1 MCHTSLIDYLQH
13 EGGVPCPFVAV
24 RDVYQITASKWV
36 VVNTCFQRELCT
48 TERYLK
54 HDASRLKAFEDTSKV
69 STKCAVVLH
78 FTETSSG
85 NDKTHVASTVG
96 NTKACH
102 VPLPVP

>member
-1 MCHTSLIDYLQH
+1 MKAVSYVYSSQCVSVPDHRF
-13 EGGVPCPFVAV
+13 EMGGCEHLLPAET
-24 RDVYQITASKWV
+24 VYH
-36 VVNTCFQRELCT
+36 RH
-48 TERYLK
+48 LK

-69 STKCAVVLH
+69 FTKCAVVLH
-78 FTETSSG
+78 FTETSPG